1 MSKIV
6 HKPDIEA
13 IKTSGVILIADV
25 RKLRSEVFADGVISA
40 DEADILFELNDHCD
54 ELCPEWPVFFIESL
68 TDFLVHQVSPRGY
81 ISEEN
86 AGWLIRRISH
96 DGKLES
102 ATELELLVNVIEK
115 ANSCPASLVT
125 FALAQVKG
133 AVLEGNT
140 LLRRGK
146 ALTPGVIG
154 APEVELI
161 RRILY
166 AFGGDGHIAITRPEA
181 EMLFELND
189 ATIEEKNS
197 PLWSDLF
204 VKGIANYLMAH
215 SGYAVPSRHQA
226 LKREGWLE
234 GRRGTGGFL
243 AEMKNVRRSDFSSVL
258 ISGLRDIFNIYHRP
272 ENETAKAR
280 NAAYEQ
286 GVSEAQIID
295 AHEASWLIENLERDK
310 KLHRNEKALL
320 SFIRE
325 ECPDIHPSLSRYVS
339 RA

>member
-1 MSKIV
+1 MS
-6 HKPDIEA
+6 
-13 IKTSGVILIADV
+13 DV
-25 RKLRSEVFADGVISA
+25 LKLRHEIFVDGIVSE
-40 DEADILFELNDHCD
+40 DEASLIFDLNDHCD
-54 ELCPEWPVFFIESL
+54 ELCPEWSLFMVESL
-68 TDFLVHQVSPRGY
+68 TDYLVFQVNPRGY

-86 AGWLIRRISH
+86 ADWLIRRIVH
-96 DGKLES
+96 DGRLET

-115 ANSCPASLVT
+115 ARSCPAALVT
-125 FALAQVKG
+125 FALEQVKG
-133 AVLEGNT
+133 AVLVGDD

-146 ALTPGVIG
+146 KLTPGVLG
-154 APEVELI
+154 EPEVELI

-166 AFGGDGHIAITRPEA
+166 AFGGDGNIAITRAEA

-189 ATIEEKNS
+189 ATIEERNS

-215 SGYAVPSRHQA
+215 SGYKVPPRYQA

-243 AEMKNVRRSDFSSVL
+243 AEMGSVRRSDFSKVL

-280 NAAYEQ
+280 NAAFEHDANLAE
-286 GVSEAQIID
+286 SID
-295 AHEASWLIENLERDK
+295 AGEAAWLIEKIEKDGK
-310 KLHRNEKALL
+310 IHKNEKVLL
-320 SFIRE
+320 SFIRK
-325 ECPDIHPSLSRYVS
+325 ECPDIHPSLSRHV
-339 RA
+339 AEAAG

>member
-1 MSKIV
+1 MSKIM

-13 IKTSGVILIADV
+13 IKSSRIIRAADV
-25 RKLRSEVFADGVISA
+25 RKLRSEVFADGVVLA
-40 DEADILFELNDHCD
+40 DEADILFELNDYCN
-54 ELCPEWPVFFIESL
+54 EPCPEWSVFFIESL

-115 ANSCPASLVT
+115 ARSCPAALVT
-125 FALAQVKG
+125 FALDQVGG
-133 AVLEGNT
+133 AVLEGNS

-154 APEVELI
+154 EPEVELI

-166 AFGGDGHIAITRPEA
+166 GFGGDGHIAITRPEA
-181 EMLFELND
+181 EMLFALND

-215 SGYAVPSRHQA
+215 SGYEVPPRHQA

-243 AEMKNVRRSDFSSVL
+243 AEMKNVKRADFSSVL
-258 ISGLRDIFNIYHRP
+258 ISGLRDIFDMYGRP
-272 ENETAKAR
+272 ENETARAR
-280 NAAYEQ
+280 NVAYEQ
-286 GVSEAQIID
+286 GVGKAQIID
-295 AHEASWLIENLERDK
+295 AHEAGWLIENLERDGK
-310 KLHRNEKALL
+310 MHRNEKALL

-325 ECPDIHPSLSRYVS
+325 ECPDIHPSLSRHVS
-339 RA
+339 GA